1 MVNQYRSDVAAGLS
15 KDRAGETVR
24 LSGWVHSVRDHGG
37 VVFIDLRDHTGLTQV
52 VCNPDDADMFS
63 TAERCRAEFV
73 ISVSGMLRLRPEG
86 TENTDLAS
94 GSVELVCQ
102 QLRVLNESLPLPFPI
117 DAHTDNEVSE
127 EVRLKYRF
135 LDLRRADMAHALR
148 ARSVLLN
155 CVRSSLQSQGFLE
168 IETPILQLASPEGAR
183 EYLVPSRMHP
193 GSGYALQQSPQQ
205 YKQMLMISGVDRY
218 YQVAK
223 CFRDEDL
230 RRDRQP
236 EFTQIDLEMAF
247 VDQEEVMQVVGD
259 LLIAMVKAVTGDVIE
274 QIPRMSWHDAMR
286 LYGSDKPDLRTPL
299 IFVPIEEVCKACDF
313 KVFKEPALDPKSRVV
328 AMTIPGGNR
337 LLSRKQIDDY
347 TAYVA
352 KYGAKGLAYIKVN
365 DATPGKMD
373 LQSPIVKFLGQACAE
388 QIVTMCAE
396 SGDLIFFGAGDTKVV
411 NQSMN
416 ALRSKISED
425 LGLFES
431 EMAPLWVDQFPMYE
445 ESDEGLKAMHHPFT
459 SPDTDQLSD
468 LKDKPLALLSK
479 SYDLVLNGCEL
490 GSGSI
495 RISDPKMQ
503 YAVLEQLG
511 LSQEESD
518 KVLGHLLNALRFG
531 APPHGGFAFGVDR
544 LVMLLVDKPSIRD
557 VIAFPKTQTASCPL
571 TDAPSYLDDRELKDL
586 GLKNMVQ
593 KEVLTD

>member
-218 YQVAK
+218 SGTAA
-223 CFRDEDL
+223 EL
-230 RRDRQP
+230 R
-236 EFTQIDLEMAF
+236 
-247 VDQEEVMQVVGD
+247 
-259 LLIAMVKAVTGDVIE
+259 
-274 QIPRMSWHDAMR
+274 
-286 LYGSDKPDLRTPL
+286 
-299 IFVPIEEVCKACDF
+299 
-313 KVFKEPALDPKSRVV
+313 
-328 AMTIPGGNR
+328 
-337 LLSRKQIDDY
+337 
-347 TAYVA
+347 
-352 KYGAKGLAYIKVN
+352 
-365 DATPGKMD
+365 
-373 LQSPIVKFLGQACAE
+373 LQKFW
-388 QIVTMCAE
+388 IISAE
-396 SGDLIFFGAGDTKVV
+396 SNV
-411 NQSMN
+411 
-416 ALRSKISED
+416 
-425 LGLFES
+425 
-431 EMAPLWVDQFPMYE
+431 
-445 ESDEGLKAMHHPFT
+445 
-459 SPDTDQLSD
+459 
-468 LKDKPLALLSK
+468 
-479 SYDLVLNGCEL
+479 
-490 GSGSI
+490 
-495 RISDPKMQ
+495 
-503 YAVLEQLG
+503 
-511 LSQEESD
+511 
-518 KVLGHLLNALRFG
+518 
-531 APPHGGFAFGVDR
+531 
-544 LVMLLVDKPSIRD
+544 
-557 VIAFPKTQTASCPL
+557 
-571 TDAPSYLDDRELKDL
+571 
-586 GLKNMVQ
+586 
-593 KEVLTD
+593 